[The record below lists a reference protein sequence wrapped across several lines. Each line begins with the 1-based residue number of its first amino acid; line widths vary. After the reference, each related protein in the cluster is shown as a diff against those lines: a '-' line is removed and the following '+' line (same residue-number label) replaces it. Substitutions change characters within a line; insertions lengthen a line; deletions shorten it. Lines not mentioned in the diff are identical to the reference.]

1 LEDLIRLRQTNSS
14 QVFFCLFFCSA
25 WPFSKVHSPLWDSV
39 AFKVVLS
46 LVKGVLILTGLHE
59 ARSWYETCYS
69 THINVILQKKN
80 NSIWVY
86 LIFLHWQILHLFLN
100 YS

>member
-46 LVKGVLILTGLHE
+46 LVKGVLILTGLP
-59 ARSWYETCYS
+59 CYS

-86 LIFLHWQILHLFLN
+86 LIFLHWQILHLFLT

>member
-1 LEDLIRLRQTNSS
+1 
-14 QVFFCLFFCSA
+14 
-25 WPFSKVHSPLWDSV
+25 VHSPLWDSV

-46 LVKGVLILTGLHE
+46 LVKGVLILTSLHK